1 MDPPRLCHPIPI
13 QLPMTSKH
21 ILGVDQWYPLF
32 TGTVYWGIDMSLRSP
47 GFCLRDDHGT
57 VYLTGFHA
65 RKRDLP
71 QVYSWPDT
79 TWYVALRP
87 ILPEDRWAAI
97 RCIVEAMEEM
107 IRVLKQQG
115 HTLPQIHIEGYAF
128 AAQSSSIT
136 SLAELGGV
144 IRYTLRQHGL
154 SYTEWAPQSVKL
166 QFTDYGHATKEDMF
180 ARWSHHVPAGKVPVD
195 LDLTGTAPLYD
206 FVDAYALSHMSPL
219 YQPLKKKRKKH
230 AGQ

>member
-1 MDPPRLCHPIPI
+1 MSQKLV
-13 QLPMTSKH
+13 
-21 ILGVDQWYPLF
+21 LGVDQCYPLF
-32 TGTVYWGIDMSLRSP
+32 VGTVSWGIDMSLRSP
-47 GFCLRDDHGT
+47 GFCLRDDQGT

-71 QVYSWPDT
+71 QVYSWAGT

-87 ILPEDRWAAI
+87 VLPEDRWAAI

-107 IRVLKQQG
+107 IGVLQRQG
-115 HTLPQIHIEGYAF
+115 HPQPQIHIEGYAF
-128 AAQSSSIT
+128 AAQSSSVT

-144 IRYTLRQHGL
+144 IRYMLRQHGL

-166 QFTDYGHATKEDMF
+166 QFTDYGHAKKEDMV
-180 ARWSHHVPAGKVPVD
+180 ARWAHHVPAGKVPVN

-206 FVDAYALSHMSPL
+206 LVDAYALSRMSPA
-219 YQPLKKKRKKH
+219 YQPPKKKRKK
-230 AGQ
+230 AP